1 MTIDFY
7 DMIIVADD
15 IVQQEREKAENSL
28 RT

>member
-28 RT
+28 GT